1 MSGIAGSTVGGV
13 VGEVVAKKL
22 TKLVLSKAAKLA
34 ASAIAGAIA
43 GALAGVAVDVIVG
56 SILGAIERDQLESA
70 LKSLQ
75 TQVEEF
81 IPASEVYTD
90 TILLV
95 MAQVKIWDKYHPN
108 N

>member
-1 MSGIAGSTVGGV
+1 VAGITGATVGGV

-22 TKLVLSKAAKLA
+22 TNVVISKAAKLA
-34 ASAIAGAIA
+34 ASTIAGAVA
-43 GALAGVAVDVIVG
+43 GALAGVAIDVIIG
-56 SILGAIERDQLESA
+56 SILGAVERDQLESA
-70 LKSLQ
+70 LQALQ

-81 IPASEVYTD
+81 IPASEEYTD
-90 TILLV
+90 NILEV